1 MAINEKQFVY
11 LQEMGI
17 NLWLRKSI
25 SAQSAVVDESS
36 QTDISAPSVEID
48 QLLTER
54 FFLDTIL
61 AMALKPSSFTQV
73 SPNKLQCDDF
83 IWQFVNEATIDF
95 ENNVLTTPPITDI
108 FQQPALKKRLY
119 QQLLPVINTNTVG

>member
-17 NLWLRKSI
+17 ELWQRKSI
-25 SAQSAVVDESS
+25 ATQNANVEKSS
-36 QTDISAPSVEID
+36 QTDISVHSVEIN

-54 FFLDTIL
+54 FFLDTIQ
-61 AMALKPSSFTQV
+61 AIAFKPSSFTQV

-83 IWQFVNEATIDF
+83 IWQFVNEAAIDF
-95 ENNVLTTPPITDI
+95 ENNVLTTPPITDFI
-108 FQQPALKKRLY
+108 RQPTLKKRLF
-119 QQLLPVINTNTVG
+119 QQLLPMIISKNVD